1 MAQWNSAIN
10 PLSSWPVEWHTR
22 TSNEMNQVAFELAR
36 REICIS
42 GRHTRDLHGVL
53 IAVVQAVEIQRELE
67 EDASVYEL

>member
-1 MAQWNSAIN
+1 
-10 PLSSWPVEWHTR
+10 
-22 TSNEMNQVAFELAR
+22 MNQVAFELAR